1 MYFDLHHLKETNMS
15 YIRHFKHGNLLGMW
29 LFFCFCASFIDY
41 FFNSKK
47 LQYFIQ
53 ETIKSMYHGL
63 MLRWFEDTDFTAG
76 KPQKDAVREKV
87 YKKEYIEKI
96 QKGIVKPFSKNRVT
110 YELLITSIASI
121 IHSFIPQILVHHAAM
136 NVVKLYFNIKIM
148 EKINDN

>member
-1 MYFDLHHLKETNMS
+1 
-15 YIRHFKHGNLLGMW
+15 
-29 LFFCFCASFIDY
+29 
-41 FFNSKK
+41 
-47 LQYFIQ
+47 
-53 ETIKSMYHGL
+53 MYHGL